1 MPRLVARIHEHN
13 RRLLEELQLAAGPGL
28 DLQDLPPA
36 EASWT
41 LAEAETDIAL
51 VSPLFFGKRESDV
64 ALLGGACVAAVGAT
78 GEWRLHFHGGMR
90 SIGTV
95 GYFGE
100 RGIAVI
106 VAEILLREKYGM
118 SPRMQKLPAPDGAH
132 SAQALFDTLDAIVTT
147 DETQRAG
154 LSAPGFI
161 DLIDEWFDM
170 TQLPLVREVFIG
182 WESRL
187 DATFDSA
194 VQAAGQAADEA
205 ALRHIDE
212 TMQGRNAETE
222 TELLP
227 AHFRYRFTEDV
238 LEGLQTFFHL
248 AFYYGLHRDIP
259 DLIFWS
265 DEEASDSEDVRT

>member
-1 MPRLVARIHEHN
+1 MPRLVARHHEIN
-13 RRLLEELQLAAGPGL
+13 RQLLEELQRAGGPGL
-28 DLQDLPPA
+28 DVQDLPPE

-41 LAEAETDIAL
+41 LAEAETDVAL

-95 GYFGE
+95 GYFGNV
-100 RGIAVI
+100 GIAVI
-106 VAEILLREKYGM
+106 LAEILLKEKYGM
-118 SPRMQKLPAPDGAH
+118 SPRMQKLPMPDGTH
-132 SAQALFDTLDAIVTT
+132 SAQALFETLDAIVTT
-147 DETQRAG
+147 DDAQRAG

-187 DATFDSA
+187 DATIDAA
-194 VQAAGQAADEA
+194 VHAAGLAADAA
-205 ALRHIDE
+205 ALQHIE
-212 TMQGRNAETE
+212 ERLQGRGAESE
-222 TELLP
+222 VELLP

-248 AFYYGLHRDIP
+248 AFAHGLHRDIP
-259 DLIFWS
+259 DLVFWS
-265 DEEASDSEDVRT
+265 EEAGEVR